1 MTLGE
6 RICKLRT
13 ERNLS
18 QGDLAETLDV
28 SRQSISKWETN
39 GSVPELD
46 KLVKLSELFEISL
59 DELVRDKKA
68 EEKTQREQNV
78 VYVEKA
84 ETHSGKKII
93 GVILLCF
100 SAFIWLLVSLF
111 GDVLAGLLLA
121 SPFLGCGLI
130 CLLVRCN
137 TGLWCSWVVY
147 LFISLYMRF
156 ATGANWAYALVP
168 QMYTGGR
175 TVHLVIAWTIL
186 LIFTVLTL
194 ITVLRFRKKPVTTIK
209 TNVIGTA
216 VAWAV
221 YLAARFISMPPVD
234 SGNVDVTQIMR
245 YRFASSAFG
254 WCREIFIVVALVFT
268 VRLITALIHKRK

>member
-18 QGDLAETLDV
+18 QGDLAEALNV
-28 SRQSISKWETN
+28 SRQSISKWETD

-59 DELVRDKKA
+59 DELVRDKKP
-68 EEKTQREQNV
+68 EEKPRQEEKI

-84 ETHSGKKII
+84 DSHSGKKTV
-93 GVILLCF
+93 GTVLLCF

-121 SPFLGCGLI
+121 SPFMACGLI

-156 ATGANWAYALVP
+156 ATGANWAYVLVP

-175 TVHLVIAWTIL
+175 TVHLIIAWAIL
-186 LIFTVLTL
+186 LAFAVLTL
-194 ITVLRFRKKPVTTIK
+194 ITVLRFRQKPVTTLT
-209 TNVIGTA
+209 TNAIGTA
-216 VAWAV
+216 TAWAA
-221 YLAARFISMPPVD
+221 YFAIRFIGMPPVD
-234 SGNVDVTQIMR
+234 SGNVDVTEIML
-245 YRFASSAFG
+245 YRFTSSTFG
-254 WCREIFIVVALVFT
+254 WSREILIAAALVFT
-268 VRLITALIHKRK
+268 VRLLTALIQKRK